1 MFTGFG
7 LLGGVAIGSLGV
19 IGAGK
24 MKKKKNETEQSDIQ
38 EDNA

>member
-7 LLGGVAIGSLGV
+7 VLGGVAIGSLGV

-24 MKKKKNETEQSDIQ
+24 MKKKEENCEKSET
-38 EDNA
+38 

>member
-1 MFTGFG
+1 MFTGCG

-24 MKKKKNETEQSDIQ
+24 MKKKKAKTV
-38 EDNA
+38 